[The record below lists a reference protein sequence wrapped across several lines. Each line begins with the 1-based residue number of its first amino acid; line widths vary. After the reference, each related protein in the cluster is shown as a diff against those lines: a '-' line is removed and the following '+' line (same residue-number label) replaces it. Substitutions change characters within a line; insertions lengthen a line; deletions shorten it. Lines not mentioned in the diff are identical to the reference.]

1 MIVIALELLN
11 AFKLNAQP
19 VMQLITR
26 VLLKVNHA
34 NMIVDV
40 LVAMFAL
47 KDFVK
52 PMEVLFSFNKINQKD
67 YKEIIDLN
75 TKLFDLHYLFF

>member
-1 MIVIALELLN
+1 
-11 AFKLNAQP
+11 
-19 VMQLITR
+19 MQLITR